1 MEAATR
7 DVVWRGREILQL
19 SGDTFLKSSCFF
31 PSAVT
36 FLIAVGAAAIG
47 LEQQDL
53 SLLTL
58 LRDPQLALL
67 SSSASSQNCLVSVL
81 EFFLAIMVVRR

>member
-1 MEAATR
+1 M
-7 DVVWRGREILQL
+7 
-19 SGDTFLKSSCFF
+19 TFLKSSRFF
-31 PSAVT
+31 PYAVI

-58 LRDPQLALL
+58 LRDPQLVLL
-67 SSSASSQNCLVSVL
+67 SSLASSQKSLTSVL
-81 EFFLAIMVVRR
+81 GFFLAIMVVKK